1 MNIETWEIVWTVVLI
16 LSLGIFAGMSVAVTI
31 GGFGD
36 IKRLL
41 DKANKKPVNEE

>member
-1 MNIETWEIVWTVVLI
+1 MNIETWEIIWTVVLV
-16 LSLGIFAGMSVAVTI
+16 LSLGIFAVMSVIVTI

-41 DKANKKPVNEE
+41 TKADKKQIDEE